1 MKNQCLTGVSAV
13 GNSKPRREMYIPYAV
28 VDTTTGI
35 EIFQGTSKE
44 CSDYAMDVE
53 SGKIPSHLT
62 IVCIG

>member
-1 MKNQCLTGVSAV
+1 MEKCLTGAQAV
-13 GNSKPRREMYIPYAV
+13 GNSTRPREMYIPYAV
-28 VDTTTGI
+28 IDTTTGV

-53 SGKIPSHLT
+53 TGRIPSHLT